1 MRRRSRISTSDAGEG
16 RRPGGTPVQSP
27 AGSRAGRV
35 GASEPQG
42 GIHLARSETLRLQDV
57 HKAYGDVHAVDGVD
71 LSIEPGQI
79 FGLLGPNGAGKTTT
93 LEMIEGLRRPD
104 SGHIT
109 YGEHDLVRTPRV
121 ARERFGVQLQ
131 TSAFFELLRVDETID
146 LFASF
151 YRRTLSTELLIERF
165 ELAEKR
171 KAYVQNL
178 SGGQRQ
184 RLAVAVAL
192 VNDPEVVFLDEP
204 TAGLDPQA
212 RRNVWDAVRELRA
225 EGRTVVL
232 TTHYMDEA
240 ESLCDHLAVMD
251 HGHVLDQGGPQDLIR
266 RHRPGAIIELAA
278 EVPVD
283 DDLALP
289 GLEGLQ
295 REGPKTILTTQRLD
309 ETLSALA
316 QWAHV
321 RSVPLTGLAT
331 RTATLED
338 VFLHLTGRSLRD

>member
-1 MRRRSRISTSDAGEG
+1 MLVRPRYSREQVPAIS
-16 RRPGGTPVQSP
+16 
-27 AGSRAGRV
+27 
-35 GASEPQG
+35 QG
-42 GIHLARSETLRLQDV
+42 GIHLARSEFLRLKDV
-57 HKAYGDVHAVDGVD
+57 HKTYGSVRAVDGMD
-71 LSIEPGQI
+71 LGIEPGRI

-104 SGHIT
+104 SGSIT
-109 YGEHDLVRTPRV
+109 YGEHDLVRQPRV

-151 YRRTLSTELLIERF
+151 YRRTLPTDALIERF
-165 ELAEKR
+165 ELGEKR
-171 KAYVQNL
+171 KAYVQHL

-212 RRNVWDAVRELRA
+212 RRNVWDSVRQLRE

-240 ESLCDHLAVMD
+240 EALCDQLAVMD
-251 HGHVLDQGGPQDLIR
+251 HGHVLDEGQPQELIQ
-266 RHRPGAIIELAA
+266 RHRPGAIIEVAA
-278 EVPVD
+278 EVPIA
-283 DDLALP
+283 DDLRLP
-289 GLEGLQ
+289 GLE
-295 REGPKTILTTQRLD
+295 RVTRDGPKKVLVTQQLD
-309 ETLSALA
+309 ETLAALA
-316 QWAHV
+316 EWA
-321 RSVPLTGLAT
+321 RGRGVPLTGLAT

>member
-1 MRRRSRISTSDAGEG
+1 MTQDI
-16 RRPGGTPVQSP
+16 
-27 AGSRAGRV
+27 RARLCW
-35 GASEPQG
+35 EETLRTIG
-42 GIHLARSETLRLQDV
+42 GIDLARSEFLRLQEV
-57 HKAYGDVHAVDGVD
+57 RKAYGDLRAVDGVD
-71 LSIEPGQI
+71 LGIEPGQI

-104 SGHIT
+104 AGRIT
-109 YGEHDLVRTPRV
+109 YGEHDLVREPRV

-146 LFASF
+146 LFGSF
-151 YRRTLSTELLIERF
+151 YKHTIPTDRLIERF
-165 ELAEKR
+165 ELGEKR

-184 RLAVAVAL
+184 RLAVALAL

-212 RRNVWDAVRELRA
+212 RRNVWDSVRELQR

-240 ESLCDHLAVMD
+240 EALCDHLAVMD
-251 HGHVLDQGGPQDLIR
+251 HGRVLDEGQPQELIR
-266 RHRPGAIIELAA
+266 RHRPGAFIELAA
-278 EVPVD
+278 EVPID
-283 DDLALP
+283 DELRLP
-289 GLEGLQ
+289 GLERVSRDGA
-295 REGPKTILTTQRLD
+295 KTILMTQRLD

-316 QWAHV
+316 EWG
-321 RSVPLTGLAT
+321 RSREVPLTGLAT
-331 RTATLED
+331 RSATLED
-338 VFLHLTGRSLRD
+338 VFLQLTGRSLRD

>member
-1 MRRRSRISTSDAGEG
+1 MAG
-16 RRPGGTPVQSP
+16 
-27 AGSRAGRV
+27 
-35 GASEPQG
+35 G
-42 GIHLARSETLRLQDV
+42 GIHLARSEFLRLKDV
-57 HKAYGDVHAVDGVD
+57 HKIYGAVHAVDGID
-71 LSIEPGQI
+71 LEIEPGRI

-104 SGHIT
+104 HGHIT
-109 YGEHDLVRTPRV
+109 YGDHDLVRQPSV

-131 TSAFFELLRVDETID
+131 TSSFFELLRVDETID

-151 YRRTLSTELLIERF
+151 DRHKLATDGLIERF
-165 ELAEKR
+165 ELGEKR
-171 KAYVQNL
+171 KAYVQTL

-212 RRNVWDAVRELRA
+212 RRNVWDSVRQLCE

-240 ESLCDHLAVMD
+240 EALCDQLAVMD
-251 HGHVLDQGGPQDLIR
+251 HGHVLDEGQPKELIE
-266 RHRPGAIIELAA
+266 RHMPAAFIEVSA
-278 EVPVD
+278 EVPVGED
-283 DDLALP
+283 IHLP
-289 GLEGLQ
+289 GLQ
-295 REGPKTILTTQRLD
+295 RVSREGPKTVLRTERLD
-309 ETLSALA
+309 ETLGALA
-316 QWAHV
+316 EWAKT
-321 RSVPLTGLAT
+321 SGVPLTGLAT

>member
-1 MRRRSRISTSDAGEG
+1 M
-16 RRPGGTPVQSP
+16 
-27 AGSRAGRV
+27 
-35 GASEPQG
+35 
-42 GIHLARSETLRLQDV
+42 LARSEFLRLEDV
-57 HKAYGDVHAVDGVD
+57 HKTYGEVRAVDGVD
-71 LSIEPGQI
+71 LGIDAGQI

-93 LEMIEGLRRPD
+93 LEMVEGLRRPD
-104 SGHIT
+104 RGHIL
-109 YGEHDLVRTPRV
+109 YGEHDLVRHPKV

-151 YRRTLSTELLIERF
+151 YRRTLPTDGLIERF
-165 ELAEKR
+165 ELGEKR

-212 RRNVWDAVRELRA
+212 RRNVWDSVRELSR

-240 ESLCDHLAVMD
+240 EVLCDRLAVMD
-251 HGHVLDQGGPQDLIR
+251 HGRVLDEGTPQELIA

-278 EVPVD
+278 EVPVGP
-283 DDLALP
+283 DLDLP
-289 GLEGLQ
+289 GLERVDRGEQ
-295 REGPKTILTTQRLD
+295 VTSITTRQLD
-309 ETLSALA
+309 ETLGALA
-316 QWAHV
+316 AWA
-321 RSVPLTGLAT
+321 RDRGVPLTGLAT

>member
-1 MRRRSRISTSDAGEG
+1 VR
-16 RRPGGTPVQSP
+16 
-27 AGSRAGRV
+27 
-35 GASEPQG
+35 
-42 GIHLARSETLRLQDV
+42 
-57 HKAYGDVHAVDGVD
+57 AVDGVD
-71 LSIEPGQI
+71 LEIEPGRI

-104 SGHIT
+104 QGHIT
-109 YGEHDLVRTPRV
+109 YGDHDLVRQPGV

-131 TSAFFELLRVDETID
+131 TSSFFELLRVDETID

-151 YRRTLSTELLIERF
+151 YRHTLATDTLIERF
-165 ELAEKR
+165 ELGEKR
-171 KAYVQNL
+171 KAYVQTL

-212 RRNVWDAVRELRA
+212 RRNVWDSVRQLRE

-240 ESLCDHLAVMD
+240 EALCDQLAVMD
-251 HGHVLDQGGPQDLIR
+251 HGRVLDEGQPKELIE
-266 RHRPGAIIELAA
+266 RHMPAAFIEVSA
-278 EVPVD
+278 EVPVGED
-283 DDLALP
+283 VELP
-289 GLEGLQ
+289 GLQ
-295 REGPKTILTTQRLD
+295 RVTREGPKTVLRTERLD
-309 ETLSALA
+309 ETLGALA
-316 QWAHV
+316 EWA
-321 RSVPLTGLAT
+321 RAAGVPLTGLAT

>member
-1 MRRRSRISTSDAGEG
+1 M
-16 RRPGGTPVQSP
+16 
-27 AGSRAGRV
+27 
-35 GASEPQG
+35 
-42 GIHLARSETLRLQDV
+42 
-57 HKAYGDVHAVDGVD
+57 DGVD
-71 LSIEPGQI
+71 LGIEPGCI

-104 SGHIT
+104 SGSIT
-109 YGEHDLVRTPRV
+109 YGDHDLVRSPAV

-151 YRRTLSTELLIERF
+151 YRHTLSAETLIERF
-165 ELAEKR
+165 ELGEKR

-212 RRNVWDAVRELRA
+212 RRNVWDSVRQLRA

-240 ESLCDHLAVMD
+240 EALCDQLAVMD
-251 HGHVLDQGGPQDLIR
+251 HGRVLDEGQPQELIER
-266 RHRPGAIIELAA
+266 RQPGAFIEVAA
-278 EVPVD
+278 EVPITG
-283 DDLALP
+283 DLRLP
-289 GLEGLQ
+289 GLE
-295 REGPKTILTTQRLD
+295 RVTHEGPKTVLMTQRLD
-309 ETLSALA
+309 ETLGALA
-316 QWAHV
+316 EWAKQEG
-321 RSVPLTGLAT
+321 VPLTGLAT

-338 VFLHLTGRSLRD
+338 VFLQLTGRSLRD

>member
-1 MRRRSRISTSDAGEG
+1 MGVRKRYGQ
-16 RRPGGTPVQSP
+16 VQ
-27 AGSRAGRV
+27 
-35 GASEPQG
+35 
-42 GIHLARSETLRLQDV
+42 
-57 HKAYGDVHAVDGVD
+57 AVDGID
-71 LSIEPGQI
+71 LTIDPGGI

-93 LEMIEGLRRPD
+93 LEMIEGLRKPD
-104 SGHIT
+104 AGQIR
-109 YGEHDLVRTPRV
+109 YGEWDLLHHQKV

-151 YRRTLSTELLIERF
+151 YARTLPRDQLIDRF
-165 ELAEKR
+165 GLQEKR
-171 KAYVQNL
+171 SAYVQNL

-212 RRNVWDAVRELRA
+212 RRNVWDSVRQLRG

-240 ESLCDHLAVMD
+240 EALCDRLAVMD
-251 HGHVLDQGGPQDLIR
+251 HGHILDEGSPQELIQ
-266 RHRPGAIIELAA
+266 RHRPGAMIELDPS
-278 EVPVD
+278 VPIA
-283 DDLALP
+283 DDLQLP
-289 GLEGLQ
+289 SLQ
-295 REGPKTILTTQRLD
+295 RVQRDALATALMTERLD
-309 ETLSALA
+309 ETLAGLVM
-316 QWAHV
+316 WAREHD
-321 RSVPLTGLAT
+321 VPLTGLRT
-331 RTATLED
+331 RSATLED